1 MLSEP
6 LAGQKILVV
15 EDDFWIAVGLTD
27 TLESAGAEI
36 LGPASTV
43 EEALNLLD
51 PRPDVATLDIRLA
64 DETSFPIADELA
76 RRGIPFVFATGSAD
90 TIPDIYKTRTV
101 CEKPLSS
108 TAIVK
113 ALADA
118 VISQP

>member
-1 MLSEP
+1 M
-6 LAGQKILVV
+6 
-15 EDDFWIAVGLTD
+15 D
-27 TLESAGAEI
+27 
-36 LGPASTV
+36 
-43 EEALNLLD
+43 LLD

-101 CEKPLSS
+101 CQKPLSS

-118 VISQP
+118 VISQPRLCD